1 MIHVFI
7 SDGRLFIR
15 TENGVLKEI
24 ESHFVRD
31 KIDSAEY
38 KKAYG
43 GWKGTASGDNPYWGS
58 NVVWGGQ
65 ASAGSMA
72 AFRFKDVVIADAET
86 VYYTLANNV
95 ITGLF
100 RYDVA
105 DDDEL
110 RLFHRNEFSEMG
122 FDYSAAND
130 EFVMAVEDEDGR
142 ANLQLLDSRG
152 SFKDEI
158 TAGDSRDS
166 YPVFSKS
173 TGGSILFQSAGI
185 ARDED
190 GFAMAFAPEVIK
202 KLDIVQGEMTDIAGD
217 DQFDYLLP
225 RDDAMG
231 NIYCIRRPY
240 KAVGHV
246 SPFRVIWDILFFPFR
261 FLMAIVYFLKAFT
274 ELFNRKAMRP
284 DGPQV
289 QARQQN
295 KYVRVLGRT
304 IDLARI
310 QRNTR
315 DAENASLVPG
325 SWELIKISP
334 EGNIEKIAR
343 NVSSYDIDDE
353 GNVHLTNGYRVKE
366 IGDSGTVTAFK
377 HNIIENIKV
386 TSHVCRNSG

>member
-1 MIHVFI
+1 
-7 SDGRLFIR
+7 
-15 TENGVLKEI
+15 
-24 ESHFVRD
+24 
-31 KIDSAEY
+31 
-38 KKAYG
+38 
-43 GWKGTASGDNPYWGS
+43 
-58 NVVWGGQ
+58 
-65 ASAGSMA
+65 
-72 AFRFKDVVIADAET
+72 
-86 VYYTLANNV
+86 
-95 ITGLF
+95 
-100 RYDVA
+100 
-105 DDDEL
+105 
-110 RLFHRNEFSEMG
+110 
-122 FDYSAAND
+122 
-130 EFVMAVEDEDGR
+130 
-142 ANLQLLDSRG
+142 
-152 SFKDEI
+152 
-158 TAGDSRDS
+158 
-166 YPVFSKS
+166 
-173 TGGSILFQSAGI
+173 
-185 ARDED
+185 
-190 GFAMAFAPEVIK
+190 
-202 KLDIVQGEMTDIAGD
+202 
-217 DQFDYLLP
+217 
-225 RDDAMG
+225 
-231 NIYCIRRPY
+231 
-240 KAVGHV
+240 
-246 SPFRVIWDILFFPFR
+246 
-261 FLMAIVYFLKAFT
+261 VYFLKAFT